1 MNTISSVFLLSN
13 PQPSSSSNSG
23 TKQAKEKERAKIKEE
38 MSTDYFGDIKELR
51 KHGGK
56 IAVANK
62 TIIPV
67 MAAVKFPNLDISYA
81 DGKTLKLPVCSG
93 GDVVGVDKSVI
104 PKASLLCLTFR
115 ASSLGRVVATVTAM
129 YNSLLCWQ
137 AMVNSWSTP
146 FLEAFGNSKN
156 IHLYQVPFIDRRM
169 ARITLPVSFIDSW
182 YLCLSPI
189 KRMFLKAV
197 RKSNDGGKNVL
208 QRQIVYSFGDH
219 YDLRKELKI
228 LNLLTGYIF
237 LLDKFG
243 RVRWQGFGSSTPEEL
258 SSLLSCTS
266 LLLEE
271 E

>member
-1 MNTISSVFLLSN
+1 MFRINRFIKQTRTSILTSNQFFSYEHNLFCLPPQQSSTLFI
-13 PQPSSSSNSG
+13 QQFWD
-23 TKQAKEKERAKIKEE
+23 KQAKEKERAKIKEE
-38 MSTDYFGDIKELR
+38 MSRDYFGDIKELR

-67 MAAVKFPNLDISYA
+67 MAAVKFPNLDVSYA

-115 ASSLGRVVATVTAM
+115 A
-129 YNSLLCWQ
+129 
-137 AMVNSWSTP
+137 MVNSWSTP

-169 ARITLPVSFIDSW
+169 VSFIDSW